1 VVKQA
6 RAVLDNAELAA
17 DMVNHNYE
25 LGVRYYSY
33 RVLERRLAVLLDQC
47 QGA

>member
-1 VVKQA
+1 VEQA
-6 RAVLDNAELAA
+6 RSVLDDAQLAA
-17 DMVNHNYE
+17 DMVSHNYE
-25 LGVRYYSY
+25 LGARYYSY